1 MQVLTLLK
9 SLFSLDA
16 LVYLAIFLVTM
27 FSMMRCL
34 VPLSRTA
41 AKLRRAAR
49 TIIMENKQNK
59 EKNKKKAGIVE
70 LHQKRPPLRK
80 EGRPRYCVFS
90 DDQYS
95 IFERRT

>member
-1 MQVLTLLK
+1 MRQPFLWLV
-9 SLFSLDA
+9 SDGFQGLF
-16 LVYLAIFLVTM
+16 IQ
-27 FSMMRCL
+27 
-34 VPLSRTA
+34 
-41 AKLRRAAR
+41 LRKP
-49 TIIMENKQNK
+49 THNDSGKQNK

-80 EGRPRYCVFS
+80 EGRPCYRVVS